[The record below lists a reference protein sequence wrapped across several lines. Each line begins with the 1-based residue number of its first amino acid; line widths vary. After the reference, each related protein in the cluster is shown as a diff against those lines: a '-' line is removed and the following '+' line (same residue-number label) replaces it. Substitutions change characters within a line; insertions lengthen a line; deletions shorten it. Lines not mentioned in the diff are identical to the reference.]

1 MSRSIAKKDEQGARA
16 GGKSLAAK
24 IFLATFP
31 LMALAV
37 LLAQSAVGLINYRD
51 RLEALES
58 RARLI
63 ATLTANA
70 ISRPLWNMDS
80 NVYEDQVRAI
90 SDDPAFLWATILDE
104 KGTKLFELGEKPAAA
119 DNAVLVRLTVPDPAG
134 AGRVG
139 EFELAMS
146 KKELAATAREQILIG
161 LAAFI
166 GLLIAMYGTVH
177 AVTGNLMLSPLKK
190 LLAAMGMVERKEWTT
205 VEWESSDEM
214 GRAVKAF
221 NRMVEGLR
229 SGDEAKR
236 LLKEL
241 EAANRLILEG
251 IGYARK
257 IQDGLLPD
265 KEALGDALAEIH
277 VSWEP
282 LQLVGG
288 DYCWLQRFGDR
299 SLIFIADCTGHGVPG
314 AFMTMVVA
322 SALERILADYE
333 GESPARILSKL
344 DEMVRAR
351 LRQDR
356 PDSLSDD
363 GLDAAICLWDMRT
376 RRLTYSGANQP
387 LLYTKDGRLNTIK
400 PTRASLGYRT
410 LPPSQPFS
418 DVTIDVEPGMSFYLF
433 TDGVPDHMGG
443 EPRRLF
449 GRRRLIQALGEVM
462 DRPVAEQAAHVET
475 RLAEYRGHEPRRD
488 DMMMIAFRPLAG
500 SS

>member
-1 MSRSIAKKDEQGARA
+1 MSRKSRKGSQ
-16 GGKSLAAK
+16 SLAAK

-37 LLAQSAVGLINYRD
+37 LLAQAAVGLINYRD
-51 RLEALES
+51 RLEALEA
-58 RARLI
+58 RAQII
-63 ATLTANA
+63 AQLTSNA
-70 ISRPLWNMDS
+70 ISRPLWNMDG
-80 NVYEDQVRAI
+80 NVYEDQVNAI
-90 SDDPAFLWATILDE
+90 AGDPAFVWAIILDE
-104 KGTKLFELGEKPAAA
+104 KGQPLYELGSQPAADA
-119 DNAVLVRLTVPDPAG
+119 AVVRVKLAVPDPAG

-146 KKELAATAREQILIG
+146 KAELAEGARRQILIG

-166 GLLIAMYGTVH
+166 ALLIATYGTVH
-177 AVTGNLMLSPLKK
+177 AVTRHLVLSPLKE
-190 LLAAMGMVERKEWTT
+190 LLSAMSRVERKEWTL
-205 VEWESSDEM
+205 VEWQSGDEM
-214 GRAVKAF
+214 GRAAQAF

-265 KEALGDALAEIH
+265 KAALGDAVAEIH

-322 SALERILADYE
+322 SALERILANYQD
-333 GESPARILSKL
+333 ESPARLLGRL

-351 LRQDR
+351 LRQDK

-363 GLDAAICLWDMRT
+363 GLDAAICLWDRKT
-376 RRLTYSGANQP
+376 RRLIYAGANQP
-387 LLYTKDGRLNTIK
+387 LLYAKDGKVHTVK
-400 PTRASLGYRT
+400 PNRASLGYRT
-410 LPPSQPFS
+410 LPPSQPFA
-418 DVTIDVEPGMSFYLF
+418 DVTLDVAPGQTFYLF

-443 EPRRLF
+443 QPRRLF
-449 GRRRLIQALGEVM
+449 GRRRLAQALTERL
-462 DRPVAEQAAHVET
+462 DRPVAEQAQHVEAQ
-475 RLAEYRGHEPRRD
+475 LAQYRGHEPRRD
-488 DMMMIAFRPLAG
+488 DMMMIAFKPLD
-500 SS
+500 